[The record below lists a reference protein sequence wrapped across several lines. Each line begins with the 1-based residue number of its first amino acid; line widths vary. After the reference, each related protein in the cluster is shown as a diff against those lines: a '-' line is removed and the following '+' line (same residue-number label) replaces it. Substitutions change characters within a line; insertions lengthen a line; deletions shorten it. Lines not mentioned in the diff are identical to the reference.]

1 MKNDFL
7 IAITQL
13 CAEKNLP
20 REAVFEAIEAA
31 LASAYRRHFG
41 PNQNINVKIFPT
53 SGEVKVFAQKEVV
66 DKVEDRRTQMTVAEA
81 QPVQPGA
88 RLGDLVEVESTPHD
102 FGRISAQTAKQVVL
116 QRLREA
122 ERKVVFD
129 EFIDKEG
136 DVISGVIHRIE
147 PRQITIDLGKTEAVL
162 PATEQV
168 PTERYRAGQRIK
180 AYVVEVTDSGKG
192 PQVIVSRTHRNLLRR
207 LFELEVPE
215 IYNGVVEI
223 KSIAREPGSRSKVAV
238 AARQEGVDPV
248 GSCVGLRGIRIQN
261 IVNELNGEKIDV
273 VQWNA

>member
-20 REAVFEAIEAA
+20 REAVFEAVEAA
-31 LASAYRRHFG
+31 LISAYRRYYG

-53 SGEVKVFAQKEVV
+53 TGEIKVFAQKEVAE
-66 DKVEDRRTQMTVAEA
+66 KVEDRRTQMSVLEA
-81 QPVQPGA
+81 REIQPDADG
-88 RLGDLVEVESTPHD
+88 GDLVEVESTPHD

-136 DVISGVIHRIE
+136 DIVSGVIQRLE

-162 PATEQV
+162 PSQEQV
-168 PTERYRAGQRIK
+168 PTE
-180 AYVVEVTDSGKG
+180 
-192 PQVIVSRTHRNLLRR
+192 
-207 LFELEVPE
+207 F
-215 IYNGVVEI
+215 
-223 KSIAREPGSRSKVAV
+223 
-238 AARQEGVDPV
+238 
-248 GSCVGLRGIRIQN
+248 
-261 IVNELNGEKIDV
+261 
-273 VQWNA
+273 